1 MLLPRRPARL
11 VPEVRP
17 RRIHR
22 DPLRR
27 PGPTGLSPR
36 RKRPGQTGGVLHR
49 DKYWQRARKRGT
61 PMWRIPLRRART
73 NSSRAARNDP
83 KRSAAPGSLTGE
95 NARMLEIE
103 RQNNESD
110 GGQSNIAA
118 GSGDTAG
125 SQGPPQAGSGQP
137 EEAGAEARSP
147 RRRRSVTRPPGP
159 PSPEV
164 IEPAAPASAGSPAGT
179 A

>member
-17 RRIHR
+17 RRAPR
-22 DPLRR
+22 DPQRR
-27 PGPTGLSPR
+27 PGPTGPSPR
-36 RKRPGQTGGVLHR
+36 RKRPGQTGGVLLR

-73 NSSRAARNDP
+73 NSSRAARDDP
-83 KRSAAPGSLTGE
+83 KRSTAPGSLTGE

-125 SQGPPQAGSGQP
+125 SQGP
-137 EEAGAEARSP
+137 
-147 RRRRSVTRPPGP
+147 
-159 PSPEV
+159 
-164 IEPAAPASAGSPAGT
+164 
-179 A
+179 